1 MTSEAA
7 VPLRESARATD
18 GYELAVTRFPA
29 CGEPWASVAI
39 AGAMGVRQEFYAPL
53 ARFLAAQGVH
63 AITFDY
69 RGIGASRRGPLR
81 ALQADVIDWARK
93 DLHAVLDRAQGLAPA
108 LPLAVVGHSLGGQIL
123 GILPQPAQVRAALTV
138 NAGSGWYRFNRDMW
152 WRVRILWFA
161 AVPLLTPLFGYFPG
175 RRLRIVGDLPKGVA
189 LQWRRWCMHREYL
202 LCEGERVRE
211 AFGRFRA
218 PILAISFEDDEMIT
232 RAAVDEMHRHYRAA
246 EVERRHLSPGEA
258 GRRVGHFGFFAE
270 ASREGLWAPSLD
282 WLRRALGPAQR

>member
-7 VPLRESARATD
+7 VPLKESAHAAD

-29 CGEPWASVAI
+29 RAEPWATVVI
-39 AGAMGVRQEFYAPL
+39 AGAMGVRQDFYAPL

-63 AITFDY
+63 AVTFDY

-81 ALQADVIDWARK
+81 ALRADVTDWARK
-93 DLHAVLDRAQGLAPA
+93 DLHAVLDQAQGLAA
-108 LPLAVVGHSLGGQIL
+108 ELPLAVVGHSLGGQIL
-123 GILPQPAQVRAALTV
+123 GILPQPSRVRAALTV
-138 NAGSGWYRFNRDMW
+138 NAGSGWYRFNRHMW
-152 WRVRILWFA
+152 WQVRIFWFA

-175 RRLRIVGDLPKGVA
+175 RRLRMVGDLPKGVA

-202 LCEGERVRE
+202 LSEGEPMRE

-232 RAAVDEMHRHYRAA
+232 RAAVDEMHRHYSLAA
-246 EVERRHLSPGEA
+246 IERRHFGPEET

-270 ASREGLWAPSLD
+270 ASGESLWGPSLA
-282 WLRRALGPAQR
+282 WLRGAVSAG